1 MGCFSS
7 KDIQA
12 QENEILHNVINELN
26 YDIKRLQSVT
36 NRIAYDNVMLK
47 EKLYHLEFERK
58 RISI

>member
-7 KDIQA
+7 KNIQA
-12 QENEILHNVINELN
+12 QENEILRNVINELN

-47 EKLYHLEFERK
+47 EKLYHLELENR